1 MSSIVQNARA
11 LKVLNITILFAI
23 AFGLR
28 LYYINHTVVDTPIRA
43 DARDYYSYAFNIQNH
58 HMYSRTWPSDV
69 TPKPDALRSPG
80 YPLFIS
86 PLVSAPPTKPMVWAI
101 TFWQALLDTLT
112 VLLTYFLARQFFGI
126 RLASFTALL
135 AALSP
140 HLISAT
146 SYVLTETLFSF
157 LMTASMLA
165 ITIAIKRNSNPIF
178 LLSGILIALT
188 SLTRPTVQYFIAPLA
203 ICLFIASGYLNLNK
217 KSWVSLIIGFLLI
230 SVPWVAR
237 NIDTLGVS
245 SDPTL
250 TINTLHHGIYPDF
263 MFQSNPE
270 TKGIPYRYDPRSP
283 EISASVHSATDE
295 IIRRF
300 TTEPLRHM
308 KWYLVDKP
316 ITFFSWN
323 IVAGFGDVFIYPIVQ
338 SPYLSNPVFKSLHKL
353 MYWLHWPIIILSL
366 FACFI
371 AWLPQKTLNIALAK
385 LVPIRILSLLV
396 LYFIAVHVVGA
407 PFPRYSIPLRPINYL
422 MATWSLALLIT
433 FASKKG
439 KANAEQP

>member
-86 PLVSAPPTKPMVWAI
+86 PLVSAPPTKAMVWSI

-135 AALSP
+135 TALSP

-188 SLTRPTVQYFIAPLA
+188 SLTRPTIQYFIAPLA
-203 ICLFIASGYLNLNK
+203 VCLFIANGYLNLNK
-217 KSWVSLIIGFLLI
+217 KSWVSLIFGFLLI
-230 SVPWVAR
+230 SIPWVAR
-237 NIDTLGVS
+237 NIDTLGVT
-245 SDPTL
+245 SDPAL

-263 MFQSNPE
+263 MFQSNPA

-283 EISASVHSATDE
+283 EISASVHTATDE

-338 SPYLSNPVFKSLHKL
+338 SPYLSNPVFK
-353 MYWLHWPIIILSL
+353 
-366 FACFI
+366 
-371 AWLPQKTLNIALAK
+371 
-385 LVPIRILSLLV
+385 
-396 LYFIAVHVVGA
+396 
-407 PFPRYSIPLRPINYL
+407 
-422 MATWSLALLIT
+422 
-433 FASKKG
+433 
-439 KANAEQP
+439 